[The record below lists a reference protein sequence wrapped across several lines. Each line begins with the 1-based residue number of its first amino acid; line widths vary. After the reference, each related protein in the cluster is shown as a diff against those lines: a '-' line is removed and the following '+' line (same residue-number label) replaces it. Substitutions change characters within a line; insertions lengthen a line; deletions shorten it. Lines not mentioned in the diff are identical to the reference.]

1 MIFDVTSSF
10 CASHIY
16 CGIFQIEICIS
27 QPTATSPVTFLDVK
41 VKGIK
46 DPTEN
51 S

>member
-16 CGIFQIEICIS
+16 CGIFEIEIYLPENS
-27 QPTATSPVTFLDVK
+27 WMDVN

-46 DPTEN
+46 DPTQN